1 MIIIKNKIE
10 YQNGILK
17 NKSFIYEKKISDD
30 EFYIFTEILL
40 YYILHTI
47 TYKFNVKYL
56 EDRIQELE
64 FNDFEIMNEFII
76 DIILKLKG
84 KAYFVIIE

>member
-17 NKSFIYEKKISDD
+17 NKSFIYGKKISNN
-30 EFYIFTEILL
+30 EFNIFTEILL

-47 TYKFNVKYL
+47 IYKFNVKYL

-64 FNDFEIMNEFII
+64 FNDSEIMNEFII
-76 DIILKLKG
+76 DIMLNLKG
-84 KAYFVIIE
+84 KAYFVIID